1 MSRSIPQIN
10 SNRPLGGRYK
20 VIRQLGVGGFGRT
33 YLAEDLHLPGH
44 PQCVVKQLKP
54 QFRSDDTLQMARRCF
69 NTEAQVLYQL
79 GSHSQIPRLLAHF
92 EDNQEFYL
100 AQEFVEGISLTK
112 ELVEGQPW
120 SESQVVALLKDVL
133 QVLTFVHEKQVIHRD
148 LKPSNLI
155 RRQSDGKIVLI
166 DFGAVKQVSSQPQT
180 DSGLTNLTISI
191 GTQGYMPNEQL
202 AGKPRFSSD
211 IYAVGVLGIQC
222 LTGIHPKHLDD
233 DEKGELSWHHR
244 AVHISDALRE
254 MLDRMVRYDFRDR
267 YPSAMEAL
275 EALNSLVTVSEEIP
289 PAFQVLPKAIEDAN
303 PESHRLNNL
312 DPRDPDIT
320 APHLVPEDEFSGVD
334 LTLSSDE
341 GGATAIWDQADSQR
355 STLMLQ
361 NSAGKLISDTAGSTS
376 SDLSPHHSSP
386 APWGHS
392 VDRSDQTADRD
403 KPGEPSEFGQRPLQ
417 DVVRTGLTRAVGGH
431 RPDQEPRSPLLKSP
445 SPRRKRVQF
454 LLKFFSALGIITT
467 AVAASL
473 AVQTVMPLGGNQ
485 SDSGNGSITRPSP
498 PDEGVPPSLDSTN
511 FTEILDYAHQA
522 MGKKQY
528 ETALQYYNRAIT
540 LQSDSA
546 VAYAGRC
553 EALNQL
559 QRPESAM
566 VACNDAL
573 AYDPNLTVALWSRG
587 NALMLQNRTYEALR
601 TYEDVTFLQG
611 DFAPGWI
618 KRGVA
623 LQELGR
629 SAEALQALDQG
640 IMLNRD
646 SAEAW
651 QTKGAAL
658 LNLQRYEEAIV
669 ALDKALQLEPDSPET
684 IALREEAIGR
694 VRR

>member
-10 SNRPLGGRYK
+10 SNKPLGGRYK

-79 GSHSQIPRLLAHF
+79 GSHGQIPRLLAHF

-100 AQEFVEGISLTK
+100 AQEFVEGASLTK

-180 DSGLTNLTISI
+180 ESGLTNLTISI

-233 DEKGELSWHHR
+233 DEKGELSWHYR
-244 AVHISDALRE
+244 ATHISDALRE

-267 YPSAMEAL
+267 YPSAIEAL
-275 EALNSLVTVSEEIP
+275 EDLDSLATVSDEVP
-289 PAFQVLPKAIEDAN
+289 PAFQVLPRAIEDAN
-303 PESHRLNNL
+303 PESRSRLGNADL
-312 DPRDPDIT
+312 RDPDIT
-320 APHLVPEDEFSGVD
+320 APHLIPEDEFSAVD

-341 GGATAIWDQADSQR
+341 GSATAIWDQADSQR

-361 NSAGKLISDTAGSTS
+361 NSAGKLINDTAGSTS
-376 SDLSPHHSSP
+376 SDLSNHNLSPEHRANPADSHQRHFQDSS
-386 APWGHS
+386 
-392 VDRSDQTADRD
+392 
-403 KPGEPSEFGQRPLQ
+403 
-417 DVVRTGLTRAVGGH
+417 RTGLTHAVGGA
-431 RPDQEPRSPLLKSP
+431 RPDAEPRSTLLQSSP
-445 SPRRKRVQF
+445 PRRKRVQF
-454 LLKFFSALGIITT
+454 LLKVFSALGIITM

-473 AVQTVMPLGGNQ
+473 AVQTVMPIGGSQ
-485 SDSGNGSITRPSP
+485 STSGGSDRTTPQ
-498 PDEGVPPSLDSTN
+498 PDEMAPPSLESTN
-511 FTEILDYAHQA
+511 FTEILDYAHQV
-522 MGKKQY
+522 MGKNQY

-573 AYDPNLTVALWSRG
+573 AYDPNLIVALWSRG

-611 DFAPGWI
+611 NFAPGWI

-640 IMLNRD
+640 IILDRD

-658 LNLQRYEEAIV
+658 LTLQRYEEAIV

-694 VRR
+694 VSR